1 TSAVLPPAAATPLSG
16 WRTPI
21 LYGLAWPNA
30 SRQGGGTSMAAP
42 TAPAAAADR
51 LRNRRRVVLPRHH
64 KSLAQG
70 SSCQRSAIDRP
81 PLRVP
86 TRGAMGV
93 PRKVSLSTLTC
104 RTPQEVPAPRH
115 ALPRQPGGF
124 ERPRDRLALGVTHR
138 CERRTRS
145 EERRVGKEC
154 RSRGAPW
161 RLETKR

>member
-1 TSAVLPPAAATPLSG
+1 MRSAATCVPTSAVLPPAAATPLSG

-81 PLRVP
+81 PLRLP
-86 TRGAMGV
+86 TRGQWA
-93 PRKVSLSTLTC
+93 C
-104 RTPQEVPAPRH
+104 REQCLY
-115 ALPRQPGGF
+115 LP
-124 ERPRDRLALGVTHR
+124 
-138 CERRTRS
+138 
-145 EERRVGKEC
+145 
-154 RSRGAPW
+154 
-161 RLETKR
+161 